1 MSMKL
6 DLNIPI
12 DCNDMSDTG
21 LSAVYMEIKKLAE
34 QLEFLLS
41 NINEKNMTDDYNEKI
56 KSLSET
62 EKAYREEV
70 KDRENRKFR
79 VKIPTTVTTQKI
91 YSDAVK
97 ANSLISIFPD
107 SDYIAAWREKRV
119 YVSEIGK
126 GYFNLK
132 ADSGFLGNCTVFVQ
146 EGVSDT

>member
-1 MSMKL
+1 MKPE
-6 DLNIPI
+6 LNIPI

-21 LSAVYMEIKKLAE
+21 LSNVYMELKKLAD
-34 QLEFLLS
+34 QLEFFLS
-41 NINEKNMTDDYNEKI
+41 NINENNMTNDYNEKI
-56 KSLSET
+56 KSLLET
-62 EKAYREEV
+62 EKAYKKEV

-91 YSDAVK
+91 YSDAIK

-107 SDYIAAWREKRV
+107 SDYIAACREKRV
-119 YVSEIGK
+119 YVSEIGN